1 MEFGSEILDAVE
13 CEENDPGPCNTIKYI
28 NLEFKKSISYINENE
43 NIINKEIILFY
54 MWFDI
59 IIIYHKWYLCW
70 LLQISIWGKESKVEQ
85 ASIIERYNEKN
96 RFQIKKPK

>member
-1 MEFGSEILDAVE
+1 MEFGSEILEAVE
-13 CEENDPGPCNTIKYI
+13 CEGNDPGPCKTIKYI

-70 LLQISIWGKESKVEQ
+70 LLQISIWGKESKSWTVVCY
-85 ASIIERYNEKN
+85 RTVWLKN
-96 RFQIKKPK
+96 RFQIKK